1 MNKISHLYSCHA
13 AGLRFVGASTQADVA
28 STVLNRMLHAV
39 EPGVF
44 VAAAEPERSEAW
56 RKMYGPPTAVG
67 HTAQPQPEKAQPAVR
82 IALLWGRFKEEVQSG
97 HAPPH
102 MPRPNAEHVMVRAF
116 FAVVLFG

>member
-44 VAAAEPERSEAW
+44 VAAAEHERLMNEAS
-56 RKMYGPPTAVG
+56 RAEIQLTQNKGVAV
-67 HTAQPQPEKAQPAVR
+67 
-82 IALLWGRFKEEVQSG
+82 EELV
-97 HAPPH
+97 
-102 MPRPNAEHVMVRAF
+102 
-116 FAVVLFG
+116 

>member
-13 AGLRFVGASTQADVA
+13 AGLRFVGASTQAEVA

-44 VAAAEPERSEAW
+44 VAAAEHERSEAW
-56 RKMYGPPTAVG
+56 RKMYGTPTAVG
-67 HTAQPQPEKAQPAVR
+67 NNAKPQPDKDQHAVR
-82 IALLWGRFKEEVQSG
+82 IALLWGRLKEEIQSG

-102 MPRPNAEHVMVRAF
+102 MPRPNAEQVMVRVF
-116 FAVVLFG
+116 FAVALRG